1 MKTTV
6 PSFFFISIKSI
17 PKLQMTPCSSV
28 PGIVSI
34 STECPFKFESLK
46 LKFSV
51 NPAKLIVKKLSQ
63 KLKGYLTHFLRLS
76 QEVQLQ
82 SSICLFFDVIL
93 RLAHKRIP
101 PFNMILIVYAT
112 YI

>member
-1 MKTTV
+1 
-6 PSFFFISIKSI
+6 
-17 PKLQMTPCSSV
+17 MTPCSCC
-28 PGIVSI
+28 PEIVSI
-34 STECPFKFESLK
+34 SAVCPFNFDSLK

-82 SSICLFFDVIL
+82 SSICLFLDVIL

-101 PFNMILIVYAT
+101 PFNVILIVYAA
-112 YI
+112 YIYKR